1 MQLIR
6 AANGVLDYVDNQL
19 IWSYLLFL
27 GEKQHREVI
36 SSMFSQPT
44 HRVEVHVQNYR
55 TELTLTS
62 CYFQHYHLIATALD
76 VLPVARE
83 DVQEAFLPGLLAT
96 LLRNLNEVRLNILLC
111 KEDPTLTLSFS

>member
-36 SSMFSQPT
+36 SSMFSQPM
-44 HRVEVHVQNYR
+44 HRVEVHVRNY
-55 TELTLTS
+55 T
-62 CYFQHYHLIATALD
+62 
-76 VLPVARE
+76 VL
-83 DVQEAFLPGLLAT
+83 
-96 LLRNLNEVRLNILLC
+96 N
-111 KEDPTLTLSFS
+111 